1 MALQTDHV
9 LSRALSHMPMRSSN
23 GQASVPR
30 PNHHC
35 DAAASPKGLA
45 MALPGAS
52 GIATCRATEA

>member
-1 MALQTDHV
+1 
-9 LSRALSHMPMRSSN
+9 MPMRSSN